1 MEPKIRPME
10 TDLMRRSAMAEA
22 TRGAVLL
29 LNSEI
34 DLVRVAFSAMRKSS
48 ESPDQAAIS
57 PVEAMVLGCF
67 VMARGQIRQMIE
79 EQGRTEI
86 SEEAQMEIAK
96 SLVRELLEGYLMMS
110 LEECSD

>member
-10 TDLMRRSAMAEA
+10 TNLMRRSATAEA

-34 DLVRVAFSAMRKSS
+34 DLVRVAFAAMRKSL
-48 ESPDQAAIS
+48 EPDRAVIS
-57 PVEAMVLGCF
+57 PVEAAVLGCF
-67 VMARGQIRQMIE
+67 VMARGQVGQMIE
-79 EQGRTEI
+79 EQGRAEI
-86 SEEAQMEIAK
+86 SEEAQMRIVK
-96 SLVRELLEGYLMMS
+96 TLVRELLEEYLMMS